1 MDFLNSIM
9 SDGRTVALLMLAGLM
24 LLVIAA
30 KKICGALSTIPRS
43 VCICFSILFIY
54 AVCVLLTNDAGAGY
68 NMLITA
74 MPFGESIAT
83 GDIADFASLYRTSQS
98 SLGGFF
104 GQLVQIF
111 YLAVIV
117 NFIQSFFHRFDVK
130 KAGAK
135 IFFVVDFWLWY
146 FKECIIVFA
155 AMIIN
160 LLINRGLNALAE
172 RMGQAG
178 IIVESVPIILFIV
191 MAVLV
196 VLITILKIFKAAVFA
211 AVPVLGVFLTFFSEN
226 RLGKSI
232 ISAFMATGIMVCLIS
247 ILGELDIN
255 LAYKVS
261 ATLQAANGVMI
272 IAFTVLAL
280 FFVWF
285 IVYRLWKM
293 LDK

>member
-1 MDFLNSIM
+1 MDFLNNIM
-9 SDGRTVALLMLAGLM
+9 SNGWVVALLMLVGLV

-43 VCICFSILFIY
+43 VCVCFSIIFIY
-54 AVCVLLTNDAGAGY
+54 AVCIALTNDAGAGY
-68 NMLITA
+68 NMMITA
-74 MPFGESIAT
+74 MPFGESIAA
-83 GDIADFASLYRTSQS
+83 GDIADFASLYRSSQS

-117 NFIQSFFHRFDVK
+117 NFIQSFFHKFDTK
-130 KAGAK
+130 KAGPK
-135 IFFVVDFWLWY
+135 MFFMVDFWLWY
-146 FKECIIVFA
+146 FKECVIVFA
-155 AMIIN
+155 ALIIN
-160 LLINRGLNALAE
+160 LLINKGISALAD
-172 RMGQAG
+172 RMGWAG
-178 IIVESVPIILFIV
+178 TILESAPMVLFIV

-196 VLITILKIFKAAVFA
+196 VVITILKIFKAAVFA
-211 AVPVLGVFLTFFSEN
+211 AVPVLGVFLTFFAEN

-232 ISAFMATGIMVCLIS
+232 MSAFMATGIMVCLIS

-255 LAYKVS
+255 LVGKVS
-261 ATLQAANGVMI
+261 TTLQAANGVMI
-272 IAFTVLAL
+272 VAFTVLAL
-280 FFVWF
+280 FLVWF